1 MSAVEEVCRMLAGEP
16 YHHEVTKSALAIM
29 A

>member
-16 YHHEVTKSALAIM
+16 YGHEVTKLALAIM